1 MNVNWQ
7 RKRNQDFTNVRLS
20 EMLNT
25 KIKCTHVYKLVDT
38 KGFKSGEIYEIKD
51 GRLILPNGSKSNIV
65 FETVDQINE
74 SFYAYFKEVKEEH
87 L

>member
-1 MNVNWQ
+1 
-7 RKRNQDFTNVRLS
+7 
-20 EMLNT
+20 MLNT
-25 KIKCTHVYKLVDT
+25 KIRCIHVYSLVDT
-38 KGFKSGEIYEIKD
+38 KGFKQGEIYTIKN
-51 GRLILPNGSKSNIV
+51 GRLILPNGRKSNIV

>member
-1 MNVNWQ
+1 
-7 RKRNQDFTNVRLS
+7 
-20 EMLNT
+20 MLNT
-25 KIKCTHVYKLVDT
+25 KIKCIHVYSLVDT
-38 KGFKSGEIYEIKD
+38 KGFKQGEIYTID
-51 GRLILPNGSKSNIV
+51 NGRLILPNGSKSNMV